1 MACQSQCTYNRKLA
15 IPRFAVF
22 QWIRTEIRQDNN
34 FVGDIAQ
41 LPPVKLKL
49 SPALSKDILELQF
62 NCEVDN
68 LTLDDVV
75 RQDALS
81 GILFNATKIRELL
94 LAEKFEGFEFIL
106 DGFKDVFKINEG
118 GEFF

>member
-1 MACQSQCTYNRKLA
+1 MTERKTNFKKWMLLNDLLYFVRSGENCQL
-15 IPRFAVF
+15 I
-22 QWIRTEIRQDNN
+22 

-49 SPALSKDILELQF
+49 SPALSKEKLELQF

-75 RQDALS
+75 KSKMHYL
-81 GILFNATKIRELL
+81 
-94 LAEKFEGFEFIL
+94 
-106 DGFKDVFKINEG
+106 VFYLMQQKLG
-118 GEFF
+118 SYC